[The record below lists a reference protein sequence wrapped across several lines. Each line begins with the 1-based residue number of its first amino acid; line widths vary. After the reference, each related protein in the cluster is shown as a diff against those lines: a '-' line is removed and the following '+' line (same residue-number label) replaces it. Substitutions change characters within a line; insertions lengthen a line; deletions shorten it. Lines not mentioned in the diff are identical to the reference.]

1 MNVFSFTCYVGHF
14 KKGMQSRYI
23 YLYIYICIYYLTIIY
38 IYIYICIYI
47 LYMYVCIIY
56 MHIYMH
62 AYISNTQKNGVKIR
76 IA

>member
-1 MNVFSFTCYVGHF
+1 M
-14 KKGMQSRYI
+14 YI
-23 YLYIYICIYYLTIIY
+23 LFDYH

>member
-1 MNVFSFTCYVGHF
+1 MY
-14 KKGMQSRYI
+14 
-23 YLYIYICIYYLTIIY
+23 
-38 IYIYICIYI
+38 IYI